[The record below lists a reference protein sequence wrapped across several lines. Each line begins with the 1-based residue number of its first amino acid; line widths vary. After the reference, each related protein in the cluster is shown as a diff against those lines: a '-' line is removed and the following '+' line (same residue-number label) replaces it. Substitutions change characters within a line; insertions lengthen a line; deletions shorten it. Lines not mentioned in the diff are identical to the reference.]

1 MPGLRAPDDFPDHPV
16 LRTLRNV
23 QNYED
28 HFRDEEHVRTAIAAY
43 YGMVSFLDDNIGQL
57 LKVKIPAKRAPEV
70 VERFLAIY
78 EEQRQNGEEFN
89 DTVDRIG
96 PKVFED
102 AIRDLTV
109 APAFSVD
116 TVEEFMDWERD
127 VIYVLERGEGECA
140 V

>member
-1 MPGLRAPDDFPDHPV
+1 M
-16 LRTLRNV
+16 
-23 QNYED
+23 
-28 HFRDEEHVRTAIAAY
+28 
-43 YGMVSFLDDNIGQL
+43 
-57 LKVKIPAKRAPEV
+57 
-70 VERFLAIY
+70 
-78 EEQRQNGEEFN
+78 
-89 DTVDRIG
+89 DRIG